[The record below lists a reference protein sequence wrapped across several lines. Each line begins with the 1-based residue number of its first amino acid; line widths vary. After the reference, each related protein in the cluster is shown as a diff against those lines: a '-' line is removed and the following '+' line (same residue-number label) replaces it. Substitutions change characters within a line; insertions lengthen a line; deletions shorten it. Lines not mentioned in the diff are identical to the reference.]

1 MKTVWWSTF
10 CETLN
15 MSKERDDLL
24 VKSEWCPMS
33 SSENGRRLRSYC
45 RSPMKIFQLNIVL
58 NISQQEI
65 RSSCVDCYSSFVP
78 LSGLTNSLPVDFCL
92 NAPVGHLL
100 HLLHFICAH
109 PLPYVDLFPITQS
122 SKTQEAV
129 AYTHLTMPTTS
140 LV

>member
-1 MKTVWWSTF
+1 
-10 CETLN
+10 
-15 MSKERDDLL
+15 
-24 VKSEWCPMS
+24 MS
-33 SSENGRRLRSYC
+33 SSENGQRLRSYC

-58 NISQQEI
+58 NISHQEI
-65 RSSCVDCYSSFVP
+65 RSSCVDCYTSFVP

-122 SKTQEAV
+122 SQTQEA
-129 AYTHLTMPTTS
+129 S
-140 LV
+140 LVLVGMPESLHC